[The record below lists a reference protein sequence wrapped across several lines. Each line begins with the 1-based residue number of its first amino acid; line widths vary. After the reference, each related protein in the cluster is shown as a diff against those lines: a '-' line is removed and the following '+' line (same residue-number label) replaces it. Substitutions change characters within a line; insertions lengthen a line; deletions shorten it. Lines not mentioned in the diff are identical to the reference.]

1 MAAQAPASTD
11 TGAQQAPAKGPTCYN
26 CGDSGHYFDACPE
39 PARKIPVGLAAA
51 QAAKANAGPQSHHG
65 GYGGQDHR
73 SKRQKTG
80 SGPVVTRYPV
90 PGPVV
95 TKYGPPPNQHP
106 PYGGPQGFNAMPPQQ
121 FPQGQY
127 GSHPQQQFAPQNGY
141 PPYGYQGPPMPQA
154 YNQYGHHPPAPYGQ
168 GYGPVPPQGQGYGYG
183 PPASGSYYG
192 QPYGPQVPYGPP
204 VPQQYPHQAPV
215 PYPPQHPQIPY
226 QQHNMQ
232 QPVGYGP
239 PQQVGPYQ
247 SGPYPQGGPQAQ
259 PSPYNMPPQ
268 HPQAQT
274 QGQPPV
280 PYQSFQ
286 GQGTQGYNASSGP
299 YPNQQSQQGVQT
311 PVPMHG
317 SPAADGPS
325 NHTDQSNAQT
335 GKPSGHDSN
344 GLPTDGES
352 AVQKQPMNTADGATD
367 TQDNLTY
374 DTDVD
379 EFDIDWEESV
389 FKDMLTV
396 FAIAILT
403 PLSTQF
409 DEELL
414 VSDVSD
420 APIKSKYVRPGNLE
434 VFILPIQKSL
444 HWAILHTDPALAKID
459 EAYPAVPF
467 EMWEEYREE
476 RKKRKMLEA
485 RLYNTARDDQ
495 SRDAIHEDSDDQA
508 MRESSTES
516 IERQE
521 SSRGA
526 VRQFSASSQ
535 RDSRSRSRTP
545 GYSRGATPALED
557 EDDRWASHTG
567 EAPVNTGTC
576 VDPAEAVLASLGVTG
591 APKPVSVNTAVYNDG
606 QKEPMQQSSPRGHQM
621 RQDSGYASARPSTGR
636 QNSWGNGPA
645 FRRPSK
651 PTRIRSGY
659 DGCIDSPISEV
670 SMRSHNSERDIGKQG
685 SKSMSPV
692 ESPLSPTSAALV
704 GEAPASHEEDRYRSR
719 EPLRQNDDQYV
730 KKRPQ
735 PKVAE
740 AYSRRW

>member
-1 MAAQAPASTD
+1 MAAEAPPSMD
-11 TGAQQAPAKGPTCYN
+11 TGSHQAPAKGNAPTCYN

-51 QAAKANAGPQSHHG
+51 QAAKAIAGPQSQHG

-106 PYGGPQGFNAMPPQQ
+106 PYGEPQGYNGMPPQQ

-127 GSHPQQQFAPQNGY
+127 GHPQQQFAPQNGY
-141 PPYGYQGPPMPQA
+141 PPYGYQGPPIPQG
-154 YNQYGHHPPAPYGQ
+154 YNQYGHHPPAPHGQ
-168 GYGPVPPQGQGYGYG
+168 GYGPMPPQGQGYGYG
-183 PPASGSYYG
+183 PPSGPYYG

-215 PYPPQHPQIPY
+215 PYPPQHPQAPY

-232 QPVGYGP
+232 QPAGYGP
-239 PQQVGPYQ
+239 PQQAGPYQ
-247 SGPYPQGGPQAQ
+247 HGPYPQGGHQAQ
-259 PSPYNMPPQ
+259 PNPYNMPPQ
-268 HPQAQT
+268 HPQAHA

-286 GQGTQGYNASSGP
+286 GQGTQGYNENNGP
-299 YPNQQSQQGVQT
+299 YPNQQFQQGVQH
-311 PVPMHG
+311 PVPMRG
-317 SPAADGPS
+317 SPAAGGPS
-325 NHTDQSNAQT
+325 NHSDQGNAQA
-335 GKPSGHDSN
+335 GKPPGQPESTHD
-344 GLPTDGES
+344 LPVDDESVVKTQPTHTTDGAE
-352 AVQKQPMNTADGATD
+352 NTEDRVSHD
-367 TQDNLTY
+367 TTI
-374 DTDVD
+374 D

-389 FKDMLTV
+389 FKDLLRV
-396 FAIAILT
+396 VAIAILT

-409 DEELL
+409 DEEPLT
-414 VSDVSD
+414 SDASD

-476 RKKRKMLEA
+476 RKKRKLLEA
-485 RLYNTARDDQ
+485 RLKDGTWDDQ
-495 SRDAIHEDSDDQA
+495 SREVFQEDADDQA

-516 IERQE
+516 MDRQE
-521 SSRGA
+521 SNRSG

-545 GYSRGATPALED
+545 GYSRRVTPALDDED
-557 EDDRWASHTG
+557 ELWASRPD
-567 EAPVNTGTC
+567 EAPVKTDAY

-606 QKEPMQQSSPRGHQM
+606 QKEPSSPRMQQM
-621 RQDSGYASARPSTGR
+621 RQDSGYASARPSIGR
-636 QNSWGNGPA
+636 QSSWNNGPA

-651 PTRIRSGY
+651 PTRHRSGY

-670 SMRSHNSERDIGKQG
+670 SMRSHNSERDVSKQG

-704 GEAPASHEEDRYRSR
+704 GEAPASHEDRYRSR

>member
-1 MAAQAPASTD
+1 MSG
-11 TGAQQAPAKGPTCYN
+11 TGSK
-26 CGDSGHYFDACPE
+26 DSSVSFFSCFAFRFLLP
-39 PARKIPVGLAAA
+39 KILMSISGLAAA
-51 QAAKANAGPQSHHG
+51 RAAKANAGPQNSHG
-65 GYGGQDHR
+65 SYGGQDHR

-106 PYGGPQGFNAMPPQQ
+106 PYGGPQGFHGMPPQQ

-127 GSHPQQQFAPQNGY
+127 GPHPQQQFAPQNVY
-141 PPYGYQGPPMPQA
+141 APYGYQGPPMPQA
-154 YNQYGHHPPAPYGQ
+154 YNQFGHQPLAPYGQ
-168 GYGPVPPQGQGYGYG
+168 GYGPIPPQGQGYGNG
-183 PPASGSYYG
+183 PPASGPYYG

-204 VPQQYPHQAPV
+204 VPQQYPHQAPM
-215 PYPPQHPQIPY
+215 PYPPQHHQAPYPQ
-226 QQHNMQ
+226 QN
-232 QPVGYGP
+232 QPMGYGP
-239 PQQVGPYQ
+239 PQQAGPYQ

-268 HPQAQT
+268 HPHAQT

-280 PYQSFQ
+280 TYQFQ
-286 GQGTQGYNASSGP
+286 GQGAQEYDGSSAA

-311 PVPMHG
+311 PVPTHW
-317 SPAADGPS
+317 SPAHGGPS
-325 NHTDQSNAQT
+325 NHSDQNNAQS
-335 GKPSGHDSN
+335 GKPPGQDAN
-344 GLPTDGES
+344 GLPTNDES
-352 AVQKQPMNTADGATD
+352 SIQKQPIDAADGT
-367 TQDNLTY
+367 TETHESPSH
-374 DTDVD
+374 DVSID

-389 FKDMLTV
+389 FNDLIRV
-396 FAIAILT
+396 LAIAILT
-403 PLSTQF
+403 PLSTRF
-409 DEELL
+409 DEEPLA
-414 VSDVSD
+414 SDSD

-467 EMWEEYREE
+467 EMWDEYREE
-476 RKKRKMLEA
+476 RKKRKMFEA
-485 RLYNTARDDQ
+485 RLYDAARDEQ
-495 SRDAIHEDSDDQA
+495 SREAFQVDEEYQAI
-508 MRESSTES
+508 REASTGS
-516 IERQE
+516 TGRQE

-526 VRQFSASSQ
+526 AGQFSADSQ

-545 GYSRGATPALED
+545 GYSRGSTLAPED
-557 EDDRWASHTG
+557 GDDRWVSRTD
-567 EAPVNTGTC
+567 EEPVKAATY

-591 APKPVSVNTAVYNDG
+591 APKPVSVNTAAFNDG
-606 QKEPMQQSSPRGHQM
+606 QKDSMQQSSPRRQQI

-636 QNSWGNGPA
+636 QSSWGSNGPA

-659 DGCIDSPISEV
+659 DGSIDSPISEV
-670 SMRSHNSERDIGKQG
+670 SIRSHNSERDPGKRG

-692 ESPLSPTSAALV
+692 ESPLSPTSAMLV
-704 GEAPASHEEDRYRSR
+704 GEAPASHEDRYRTR

>member
-1 MAAQAPASTD
+1 MAAEAPPSMD
-11 TGAQQAPAKGPTCYN
+11 TGSQQAPAKANAPTCYN

-39 PARKIPVGLAAA
+39 PARKIPAGLAAA

-95 TKYGPPPNQHP
+95 TRYCPPPIQHP
-106 PYGGPQGFNAMPPQQ
+106 PYGEPQGYNGMPPQQ

-141 PPYGYQGPPMPQA
+141 PPYGYQGSPMPQG

-168 GYGPVPPQGQGYGYG
+168 GYGSMPAQGQGYGYG
-183 PPASGSYYG
+183 PPASSPYYG
-192 QPYGPQVPYGPP
+192 QPYGPQAPYGPP

-215 PYPPQHPQIPY
+215 PYPPQQSHIPY
-226 QQHNMQ
+226 QQQNMQ
-232 QPVGYGP
+232 QPADYGP
-239 PQQVGPYQ
+239 PQQAGPYQ
-247 SGPYPQGGPQAQ
+247 PGPYPQGGPQA
-259 PSPYNMPPQ
+259 PPNPYNMPQQ
-268 HPQAQT
+268 HPQAHT

-286 GQGTQGYNASSGP
+286 GQGTQGYNENNGP

-317 SPAADGPS
+317 SPAAGDPS
-325 NHTDQSNAQT
+325 NHSDQGNAQA
-335 GKPSGHDSN
+335 GKSSGQPESSHD
-344 GLPTDGES
+344 DES
-352 AVQKQPMNTADGATD
+352 AVKNQPTHTTDDADNTQGGLGHD
-367 TQDNLTY
+367 TTI
-374 DTDVD
+374 D

-389 FKDMLTV
+389 FNDLLRV
-396 FAIAILT
+396 VAIAILT

-409 DEELL
+409 DEEPLT
-414 VSDVSD
+414 SDASD

-485 RLYNTARDDQ
+485 RLHDNTRDDQ
-495 SRDAIHEDSDDQA
+495 SRESIQEDADDQA

-516 IERQE
+516 MGRQE
-521 SSRGA
+521 SNRSG
-526 VRQFSASSQ
+526 VRQFSAGSQ
-535 RDSRSRSRTP
+535 RDSRSRSRTL
-545 GYSRGATPALED
+545 GYSRRGTPTLED
-557 EDDRWASHTG
+557 GDELWASRPD
-567 EAPVNTGTC
+567 EAAVKMDTY
-576 VDPAEAVLASLGVTG
+576 VDPAEAVLASLGVMG

-606 QKEPMQQSSPRGHQM
+606 QKEPSSPRGKQM
-621 RQDSGYASARPSTGR
+621 RQDSGYASARPSIGR
-636 QNSWGNGPA
+636 QSSWNNGPA

-651 PTRIRSGY
+651 RTRHRSGY

-670 SMRSHNSERDIGKQG
+670 SMRSHNSERDVGKRG

-704 GEAPASHEEDRYRSR
+704 GEAPASHEDRYRSS